1 MESPRQSDSETVE
14 YWKKQAKYYE
24 QKVSDIQQ
32 ELDEYTE
39 NSAQLEKELEASLVQ
54 VEKQNRDLEHQNQR
68 LKNEI
73 EMLRSKLERSQ
84 HETSALENELQALK
98 IDKDKQGVYIR
109 ELEQKN
115 DDLERGQRVISE
127 SVSCIESL
135 LNQAY
140 ERNAVLESEVDEI
153 ETLRVRLQRATDEAR
168 DLKHELKVM
177 EKVPKPKKGDEST
190 IEGSLVNG
198 HISNPSRTQVE
209 IETQTSLMS
218 PQKREINGNA
228 MTPSSRVTAI
238 NIVGDLLRKVGLERF
253 LCRECGKVKCS
264 CETPPAASHITT
276 PTYTSASTENGL
288 NHNDLD
294 NGDSVEYRNQRVYV
308 RSHSGSEHDHLSRKP
323 PVLAQRASETP
334 FVRSTQTE
342 NGKLRRSFAVR
353 SREGLENLLSFAS
366 IRKGHDQTKKVQ
378 N

>member
-1 MESPRQSDSETVE
+1 MESPRQSDSDTVE

-24 QKVSDIQQ
+24 QKVIDIQQ

-54 VEKQNRDLEHQNQR
+54 VEKQNRDLENQNQR
-68 LKNEI
+68 LKNDI
-73 EMLRSKLERSQ
+73 EMLRNKLERSQ
-84 HETSALENELQALK
+84 HETNALENEVKALK
-98 IDKDKQGVYIR
+98 IDKDKQGEYIR

-140 ERNAVLESEVDEI
+140 ERNAVLESEVDEV

-168 DLKHELKVM
+168 DLKQELKVM
-177 EKVPKPKKGDEST
+177 ERVPKEKKLDDST
-190 IEGSLVNG
+190 NENSLFNG
-198 HISNPSRTQVE
+198 HSPNPSRTQVE

-238 NIVGDLLRKVGLERF
+238 NIVGDLLRKVGALESK
-253 LCRECGKVKCS
+253 LASCRGTVRPKEHS
-264 CETPPAASHITT
+264 PN
-276 PTYTSASTENGL
+276 SASDVNKDYRKGFYSINCQIVCSAKGKIIGL
-288 NHNDLD
+288 NPNFPGSTHDAAIWRASTINHFLKS
-294 NGDSVEYRNQRVYV
+294 NFLSGERNQWLLDDNHYDVEIQDVNIVVEEENQDFLIEARQI
-308 RSHSGSEHDHLSRKP
+308 REELI
-323 PVLAQRASETP
+323 
-334 FVRSTQTE
+334 QTHF
-342 NGKLRRSFAVR
+342 NY
-353 SREGLENLLSFAS
+353 
-366 IRKGHDQTKKVQ
+366 
-378 N
+378 